1 VTDSIIYS
9 LVIYFFVQLEQIC
22 RQQSPVLRP
31 LIRELHARR
40 KKTFRDRLHYLHGR
54 NILFF
59 QDSNSEREEDKD
71 DTRRD
76 IFLPRYLRA
85 KRYVVPDVRKASFR
99 GNEE

>member
-1 VTDSIIYS
+1 MQSEKKIKTIQEEISFCRYAARGGMT
-9 LVIYFFVQLEQIC
+9 FPKFV
-22 RQQSPVLRP
+22 R
-31 LIRELHARR
+31 LHFEERMV
-40 KKTFRDRLHYLHGR
+40 FRDRLHYLHGR